1 MARLNKIHN
10 SPPPEWR
17 AATINR
23 NEPIADLGSA
33 PCLDGTSAC
42 GWCIL
47 NPSRWQDLPR
57 TRLLAD
63 VSLWSADLANLA
75 AGIERVDPFADS
87 FHLDVSDAHFAP
99 HLLFFPDL
107 IRALRPLSKRPFHVH
122 LMVER
127 PTAMIEELVAS
138 GADVIT
144 VHPEV
149 GKSEA
154 AAAIEVILRAGRSAG
169 LALRLDT
176 PVAASEPY
184 LGDIDSL
191 LLLGT
196 GLGVKGRDL
205 APEACERLASAA
217 SLLGERRDRIRLIA
231 DGAIRPQT
239 VPLLRRAGA
248 DVIVPGS
255 LVFQSQNLGETFS
268 WLHAL

>member
-1 MARLNKIHN
+1 VSYPR
-10 SPPPEWR
+10 S
-17 AATINR
+17 T
-23 NEPIADLGSA
+23 A
-33 PCLDGTSAC
+33 PCLDGTSHR

-47 NPSRWQDLPR
+47 NTSGWQDLPH

-87 FHLDVSDAHFAP
+87 FHLDVSDARFAP
-99 HLLFFPDL
+99 SLLFFPDL
-107 IRALRPLSKRPFHVH
+107 IRALRPLTKRPFHIH

-127 PTAMIEELVAS
+127 PTTIIEDFVTS
-138 GADVIT
+138 GADLIT
-144 VHPEV
+144 VHAEV

-154 AAAIEVILRAGRSAG
+154 GAAIQAIVRVGRSAG

-176 PVAASEPY
+176 PLTASEPY
-184 LGDIDSL
+184 LDRIDAL

-196 GLGVKGRDL
+196 GLGVKGQDL
-205 APEACERLASAA
+205 APEACDRLVSAA
-217 SLLGERRDRIRLIA
+217 SMLGERRARVRLIA
-231 DGAIRPQT
+231 DGGIRSHT

-255 LVFQSQNLGETFS
+255 LVFQSQNLVETFS
-268 WLHAL
+268 WLRAL

>member
-1 MARLNKIHN
+1 MSH
-10 SPPPEWR
+10 
-17 AATINR
+17 
-23 NEPIADLGSA
+23 LGSLA
-33 PCLDGTSAC
+33 RRLDGASRRGCTLST
-42 GWCIL
+42 
-47 NPSRWQDLPR
+47 NRWQDLPR

-75 AGIERVDPFADS
+75 AEIERVEAFADS

-99 HLLFFPDL
+99 SLLFFPDL

-127 PTAMIEELVAS
+127 PTAMIDDLIAS

-144 VHPEV
+144 VHAEV

-169 LALRLDT
+169 LGLRLDT

-184 LGDIDSL
+184 LGDIDAL

-196 GLGVKGRDL
+196 GLGIRGQDL
-205 APEACERLASAA
+205 APEACERLAIAA
-217 SLLGERRDRIRLIA
+217 SLLGERRDHVRMIA
-231 DGAIRPQT
+231 DGAIRSHT

-255 LVFQSQNLGETFS
+255 LVFQSQNLVETFS
-268 WLHAL
+268 WLRAL